1 MSERARPV
9 EQQRGAVQCDVCGCW
24 FRSRGGLAVLRC
36 LPERERLPLLLNHL
50 LHLRHCTAPFC
61 FFTGLSLSTSHS
73 AAWVALCDCL
83 AVHKCCPG
91 ASFRYPFQLGGP
103 RDQIFGS
110 GKQGQG
116 VCVCV
121 CM

>member
-1 MSERARPV
+1 MR
-9 EQQRGAVQCDVCGCW
+9 EQGSREVLVQCDVCGCW

-61 FFTGLSLSTSHS
+61 FFTGLSQAYPSPHHTLLPGLHSVTALRYTS
-73 AAWVALCDCL
+73 VAQEPVSVIPSNWEGHETKYLVVVSKD
-83 AVHKCCPG
+83 K
-91 ASFRYPFQLGGP
+91 
-103 RDQIFGS
+103 
-110 GKQGQG
+110 
-116 VCVCV
+116 VCV